1 MVSTFAARIF
11 SSFHSKVFQL
21 SFTSF
26 MVLFSMVIVAY
37 VEMQKEGLECG
48 LAISRILFKANHRID
63 PDSFHFEWS
72 GADEVQAK

>member
-1 MVSTFAARIF
+1 
-11 SSFHSKVFQL
+11 
-21 SFTSF
+21 

-72 GADEVQAK
+72 GADEVQAKWEPSPKMSV